1 MGNFYL
7 IGMPGSG
14 KSTIGKEVSKKLDML
29 CIDADFYLEQKEER
43 KISEIFKNDGEE
55 IFRCL
60 ETKYL
65 KELSKNE
72 NIIISTGGGV
82 VVKKENIDIMKKS
95 GKIIFIDTPL
105 EKILENSSLSN
116 RPLLSGDKN
125 KIYDLYSARYEKYKT
140 NADFIYINDK
150 DIISAVSEI
159 SKYILKN
166 K

>member
-14 KSTIGKEVSKKLDML
+14 KSTIGKEVSQKTGML
-29 CIDADFYLEQKEER
+29 LIDADFYLEEKENR
-43 KISEIFKNDGEE
+43 KISEIFKEVGEDF
-55 IFRCL
+55 FRCL

-65 KELSKNE
+65 KELSDNE

-82 VVKKENIDIMKKS
+82 VIKEENIEIMKKS
-95 GKIIFIDTPL
+95 GKIIFIDTPC
-105 EKILENSSLSN
+105 EKILENSSLSD

-125 KIYDLYSARYEKYKT
+125 KIYDLYNSRYEKYKK

-150 DIISAVSEI
+150 DINSAVDKI
-159 SKYILKN
+159 SKYIIKN
-166 K
+166 I